1 MAFIAAFLFAFDMII
16 TMMACGGSW
25 FVANASISTS
35 SLGSMKARAEDIIN
49 YKWTPSRN
57 IYTWNNSDYNGS
69 KIFRK
74 GVKVKG
80 VPFCLFTD
88 EVVSNSLVSLSKY
101 KTLASKNYS
110 VTAKCRST
118 HNSWRTGPVY
128 GSCCAS
134 FVSEV
139 LGGSFLRYGSPRYIG
154 VSSIASSPYATHIS
168 YAKITK
174 VKVGDSLNKSSH
186 IIWIGDI
193 TDKYYVIYEQTPPVA
208 RKVLVPKEEA
218 ISPSGYFQYRGCA
231 YTTINRVKVTNT
243 ALSISAPSASATCDY
258 YAENAQAEINW
269 NYQTY
274 VSYYLV
280 DVFKDGE
287 LVVDGEAVTDNSYTV
302 NKGNGTYEVK
312 VTAVCGSTQKV
323 SNTVTFSIG
332 KLDAPI
338 ISTKQKYY
346 ATGDSIT
353 VDWNPCVGATE
364 YHVTA
369 VKDGETQYLDET
381 VDTSSYTFA
390 PEDGYYEFRV
400 DSVNTNGGYQTASSR
415 VNGFNVGNKRPVIID
430 TSVTYFVHDASVDI
444 KWNDCEGV
452 SDYSLHIT
460 KDGANYLSR
469 DFTGCVP
476 FATGALEDGY
486 YEAIVTPGESR
497 GEYDWQPS
505 EPYGFYIGKLD
516 KPVVTPENDFVPCHS
531 KATVNWEP
539 CDGAVSYRI
548 AVTSQDEAV
557 YQEDLSGTSCTFDVE
572 EGMYTVQVTAIN
584 TNGGY
589 QECASDPADLWAVS
603 VDIDKPSQ
611 TLFPGE
617 SVVFST
623 VVSGV
628 DSGYDVEWSTSN
640 SDVATVSPAGKVTA
654 VGLGTAEVTAKICEI
669 TVSRTISVMP
679 DLSYE
684 MLGASI
690 RLTQPYGIRFGVR
703 LEKDEAFRSTEIVE
717 YGTLIIGSGNLGS
730 NELTLDTPDAL
741 RIEAEN
747 FLEETAG
754 HITYTGV
761 LVNIPES
768 FFHTDVVGRGYLKY
782 RGVDGE
788 VYTLYTSSVVKSFN
802 GVAQSAYNNYLKL
815 ENPSRLQQE
824 SINKLKEILGLTAP
838 ADDSQPDAEEET
850 NEISGR
856 EESPVSEDT
865 PATEEDSQPVD
876 PPEGE

>member
-1 MAFIAAFLFAFDMII
+1 M
-16 TMMACGGSW
+16 
-25 FVANASISTS
+25 
-35 SLGSMKARAEDIIN
+35 
-49 YKWTPSRN
+49 
-57 IYTWNNSDYNGS
+57 
-69 KIFRK
+69 
-74 GVKVKG
+74 
-80 VPFCLFTD
+80 
-88 EVVSNSLVSLSKY
+88 
-101 KTLASKNYS
+101 
-110 VTAKCRST
+110 
-118 HNSWRTGPVY
+118 
-128 GSCCAS
+128 
-134 FVSEV
+134 
-139 LGGSFLRYGSPRYIG
+139 
-154 VSSIASSPYATHIS
+154 
-168 YAKITK
+168 
-174 VKVGDSLNKSSH
+174 
-186 IIWIGDI
+186 
-193 TDKYYVIYEQTPPVA
+193 
-208 RKVLVPKEEA
+208 
-218 ISPSGYFQYRGCA
+218 
-231 YTTINRVKVTNT
+231 
-243 ALSISAPSASATCDY
+243 
-258 YAENAQAEINW
+258 
-269 NYQTY
+269 
-274 VSYYLV
+274 
-280 DVFKDGE
+280 
-287 LVVDGEAVTDNSYTV
+287 
-302 NKGNGTYEVK
+302 
-312 VTAVCGSTQKV
+312 
-323 SNTVTFSIG
+323 
-332 KLDAPI
+332 
-338 ISTKQKYY
+338 
-346 ATGDSIT
+346 
-353 VDWNPCVGATE
+353 
-364 YHVTA
+364 
-369 VKDGETQYLDET
+369 
-381 VDTSSYTFA
+381 
-390 PEDGYYEFRV
+390 
-400 DSVNTNGGYQTASSR
+400 
-415 VNGFNVGNKRPVIID
+415 
-430 TSVTYFVHDASVDI
+430 TSV
-444 KWNDCEGV
+444 
-452 SDYSLHIT
+452 L
-460 KDGANYLSR
+460 
-469 DFTGCVP
+469 CVP

-584 TNGGY
+584 TK
-589 QECASDPADLWAVS
+589 SDPADLWAVS